1 MKVPEIKV
9 KISIEKIFI
18 IFITNCVIE
27 KVYWLAANCSR
38 SSLFS
43 SDLDKVFFCYRN
55 DKQMLVLLQHFLFT
69 KVFLSI

>member
-9 KISIEKIFI
+9 KISIEKIFK
-18 IFITNCVIE
+18 IFRTNCAIE

-43 SDLDKVFFCYRN
+43 SDLDKVFF
-55 DKQMLVLLQHFLFT
+55 VLQQ
-69 KVFLSI
+69 